1 MAQAGLRN
9 QTSDR
14 RSAGLMLVAFPA
26 LLAAPAFA
34 RDADK
39 AKAAAEARKEALA
52 KAAEEMRESGK
63 TASAFSESQYAVSED
78 KSPNVHTRQEEGV
91 RESAD

>member
-1 MAQAGLRN
+1 LVSTVRIKLLPGIRCKVGLRPC
-9 QTSDR
+9 

-39 AKAAAEARKEALA
+39 AKAA
-52 KAAEEMRESGK
+52 
-63 TASAFSESQYAVSED
+63 
-78 KSPNVHTRQEEGV
+78 
-91 RESAD
+91 